1 MYFKPVNKRSVI
13 LDMPMNRME
22 LLIEIVKIENKAQ
35 QGIDNKELLSELGML
50 CFDAEMK
57 DIILSE
63 RIKNVLKEV
72 ENILPG
78 TLSTFG
84 LDTI

>member
-1 MYFKPVNKRSVI
+1 M
-13 LDMPMNRME
+13 DMPMNRME

-35 QGIDNKELLSELGML
+35 QGIDNKELLSELEML

-57 DIILSE
+57 EIILSE
-63 RIKNVLKEV
+63 RIKSVLKEV

>member
-1 MYFKPVNKRSVI
+1 MV
-13 LDMPMNRME
+13 MPINRVE

-35 QGIDNKELLSELGML
+35 QGIDNTELLSELRML

-57 DIILSE
+57 GIILSE
-63 RIKNVLKEV
+63 GIKNVLKEV